1 MRSWNNPHKVLQ
13 KKWDSFN
20 SSLMTLRKIL
30 EETSYNPKINEVNDS
45 YAYPYKTWHDETEL
59 GINSKI
65 FLLPIEYKLLGLNE
79 LLEPLPVP
87 EFPTIPVPP
96 EIQYEDKNAYES
108 WYLSK
113 SKDTF
118 WFDMEEWAKKA
129 KGLLSKENCEK
140 RIISS
145 LDRDVVSRNL
155 LLDELVDLT
164 QKISEKWKKFQ
175 DEFVWELS
183 TLNQIRDRFHEAT
196 YLDNEKLIEISN
208 YRHFLP
214 KFLRKNY
221 RVKIDPDSRIALI
234 EFEFPDYSKQSI
246 SNGYKGKF
254 DGQLKFMTA
263 TQTKKSIKQCLY
275 SLIIRSAYLA
285 SKVRVNNIF
294 DSVVV
299 NVGQS
304 WFDPA
309 TGQPRIGVIATLQAP
324 VEYLNSLDLSKLDP
338 EACFKYLKGISTP
351 SFESVSPIR
360 PIFTLNKDD
369 ERLVESKD
377 VDSYIEPE
385 SNLAAMEWED
395 FEHLVAQ
402 LFEWEFS
409 KNGIEV
415 KVTRASRDRGVDA
428 ILFDPDPLK
437 GGKYVIQAKR
447 YTRTVDVSA
456 VRDLYGTVMN
466 EGANRGIL
474 ITTASYGPDAYDFA
488 KDKPISL
495 VDGPNLLVML
505 QKHGKKFKIDLE
517 EARRLNNEV

>member
-1 MRSWNNPHKVLQ
+1 MGYRDRTKEPYEKLNDTWSEYADNIKGLKEFLELIYYDGINKNCYESSGEVTRQLARSIKHESNVKVFFLPCEYPILNIEQLFEPIKPPELPRPKEPPSKIVLDSKEYSDYYLKYLPDEVIRRNKMLDEMNSIKKELLDKGDLFSSIFKEFDDTYKSIRDGVSLNNPHL
-13 KKWDSFN
+13 N
-20 SSLMTLRKIL
+20 SR
-30 EETSYNPKINEVNDS
+30 
-45 YAYPYKTWHDETEL
+45 
-59 GINSKI
+59 
-65 FLLPIEYKLLGLNE
+65 
-79 LLEPLPVP
+79 
-87 EFPTIPVPP
+87 
-96 EIQYEDKNAYES
+96 
-108 WYLSK
+108 
-113 SKDTF
+113 
-118 WFDMEEWAKKA
+118 
-129 KGLLSKENCEK
+129 
-140 RIISS
+140 
-145 LDRDVVSRNL
+145 
-155 LLDELVDLT
+155 
-164 QKISEKWKKFQ
+164 
-175 DEFVWELS
+175 
-183 TLNQIRDRFHEAT
+183 
-196 YLDNEKLIEISN
+196 LIEMG
-208 YRHFLP
+208 HLKHPLP
-214 KFLRKNY
+214 KFLRNPFS
-221 RVKIDPDSRIALI
+221 VGIDPDSRMAII
-234 EFEFPDYSKQSI
+234 QFKFPDYQNENI
-246 SNGYKGKF
+246 IVGYKKSRSWRVDDIPKF
-254 DGQLKFMTA
+254 ATETA
-263 TQTKKSIKQCLY
+263 KKKLVKQTLY
-275 SLIIRSAYLA
+275 SLIIRAGHIAAKL
-285 SKVRVNNIF
+285 NICNLF
-294 DSVVV
+294 DSVVI
-299 NVGQS
+299 NVEQD

-309 TGQPRIGVIATLQAP
+309 TGQPRNGIIASLQAP
-324 VEYLNSLDLSKLDP
+324 IDYLLSLDLSKLDP
-338 EACFKYLKGISTP
+338 ESCFKYLKGISTP
-351 SFESVSPIR
+351 NLQNISPIR
-360 PIFTLNKDD
+360 PIFVLNKDD

-474 ITTASYGPDAYDFA
+474 ITTASYGPDAYEFA